1 MILLDELQVHPE
13 DFVTEAAIDRR
24 QDSEW
29 NSDTREFK
37 DQFDLYNEQVCAGMI
52 DDIIRWTEKD
62 IDSSPEKEDTKKTT
76 FLDPIYQQA
85 YNRANSN
92 CNKTAT
98 VKTASECVARKLE
111 PRWKTVEGPL
121 TTTPNPPVVVMVQD
135 DDSLSAMTKSMETN
149 ESHKTGNMTDSKLN
163 NVQAAF
169 IKELQEQK
177 ITMQKA
183 HLVEM
188 EKLKAKMK
196 AQELIAQQE
205 MMASLKAEFSSQLTI
220 SLPTIPNLLLRQTLA
235 QVKVPITL
243 KGFPRPPRQCQEDQ
257 RKNNEHTTNPC
268 GNHYKNTGVWGHH
281 TWKKQEDTIWILFQ
295 NCGRLGD
302 VKKEKNSPK
311 LELLKALILNHEVGA
326 IGLAQVNTEW
336 RKVPTA
342 QNLWTRTD
350 GWFRN

>member
-1 MILLDELQVHPE
+1 M
-13 DFVTEAAIDRR
+13 
-24 QDSEW
+24 
-29 NSDTREFK
+29 
-37 DQFDLYNEQVCAGMI
+37 
-52 DDIIRWTEKD
+52 
-62 IDSSPEKEDTKKTT
+62 
-76 FLDPIYQQA
+76 
-85 YNRANSN
+85 
-92 CNKTAT
+92 
-98 VKTASECVARKLE
+98 
-111 PRWKTVEGPL
+111 

-311 LELLKALILNHEVGA
+311 LELLKALILNHEVDA